1 MSSTTVSFTWPPGT
15 TTASTPPL
23 TGLCPTGATSQV
35 GQGQQKSA
43 SCLREPQTDVLSFY
57 VSEDPGCSSGV
68 LKLRVDCFIL
78 AGSVQWGGVWNDMRV
93 TLGSGRL
100 VLLLGGE

>member
-57 VSEDPGCSSGV
+57 VSEDPGCSFGV

-78 AGSVQWGGVWNDMRV
+78 AGSVQWGGC
-93 TLGSGRL
+93 L
-100 VLLLGGE
+100 E